1 MWPRFMQFLNQLRL
15 LKPYPILVENER
27 RLRQSAAL
35 LLHLYSLRPEE
46 RAKMPELN
54 VYLHECFI
62 HNYASVYR
70 NLSELEHF
78 KQAVNR
84 LGKAVPIG
92 QRKVEFVYAHQ
103 RFFNRLSSTYNLP
116 SSDALN
122 RDIRV

>member
-1 MWPRFMQFLNQLRL
+1 MWPRFMRFLNQLRP
-15 LKPYPILVENER
+15 LKPYPVLVENER

-35 LLHLYSLRPEE
+35 LLHLYSLRPED
-46 RAKMPELN
+46 RAKMHELN

-84 LGKAVPIG
+84 LGREAPIG
-92 QRKVEFVYAHQ
+92 QRKVEFIYAHQ
-103 RFFNRLSSTYNLP
+103 RFFNPFSSTSNLP
-116 SSDALN
+116 SPETLN
-122 RDIRV
+122 RGIGV